1 MAEQGTADP
10 GPSAKTTTKATTKAV
25 LVDAGT
31 RLILEQGY
39 HQTGIQDV
47 LQAAGVPKGAFY
59 YYFPSKE
66 AFALEV
72 IAQFAAAYLA
82 RLEQHL
88 GDTTASPLTRLRRHQ
103 EDLRARFERRG
114 CRGGCLIGNLSQEL
128 ADQHPRLRAQLDA
141 VLTSWRARYA
151 QLFREAQAVGD
162 LRADRDPEALA
173 DFYLDSFE
181 GALLRAKVSKSPA
194 PLRVFLTCM
203 FDSVLQGRPAGA

>member
-10 GPSAKTTTKATTKAV
+10 EPSAKATTKAT
-25 LVDAGT
+25 LIDAGT

-47 LQAAGVPKGAFY
+47 LQVAGVPKGSFY

-66 AFALEV
+66 AFAREV
-72 IAQFAAAYLA
+72 ITQFAAAYLA
-82 RLEQHL
+82 RLEQYL
-88 GDTTASPLTRLRRHQ
+88 EDTAASPLTRLRRHL
-103 EDLRARFERRG
+103 EELLARFERRG

-128 ADQHPRLRAQLDA
+128 ADQSPRLRAQLDA

-162 LRADRDPEALA
+162 LRADLDPEALA

-181 GALLRAKVSKSPA
+181 GALLRAKVSKSPE
-194 PLRVFLTCM
+194 PLRLFMTCM
-203 FDSVLQGRPAGA
+203 FDGVLQGRQAGV

>member
-1 MAEQGTADP
+1 MAEQGTADTRS
-10 GPSAKTTTKATTKAV
+10 SAKATTKAT
-25 LVDAGT
+25 LVAAGT
-31 RLILEQGY
+31 QLILEQGY

-47 LQAAGVPKGAFY
+47 LQAAGVPKGSFY

-88 GDTTASPLTRLRRHQ
+88 GDTTASPLTRLHRHQ

-128 ADQHPRLRAQLDA
+128 ADHNPRVRAQLDA
-141 VLTSWRARYA
+141 LLTSSRERYA
-151 QLFREAQAVGD
+151 PLVR
-162 LRADRDPEALA
+162 PT
-173 DFYLDSFE
+173 
-181 GALLRAKVSKSPA
+181 PA
-194 PLRVFLTCM
+194 
-203 FDSVLQGRPAGA
+203 AGGMP

>member
-1 MAEQGTADP
+1 MAEQVTGDTS
-10 GPSAKTTTKATTKAV
+10 PSAKATTKAT

-31 RLILEQGY
+31 QLILEQGY
-39 HQTGIQDV
+39 HHTGIQDV
-47 LQAAGVPKGAFY
+47 LQTAGVPKGSFY

-66 AFALEV
+66 AFGQAV
-72 IAQFAAAYLA
+72 IAQFAEAYLV
-82 RLEQHL
+82 RLEQYL
-88 GDTTASPLTRLRRHQ
+88 GDTTARPLTRLRRHH
-103 EDLRARFERRG
+103 EDLLARFERRG

-128 ADQHPRLRAQLDA
+128 ADQHPRLRTQLDA

-203 FDSVLQGRPAGA
+203 FDGVLQGRPAGA

>member
-1 MAEQGTADP
+1 MAEQGTADTS
-10 GPSAKTTTKATTKAV
+10 PSTKVTTKAA

-47 LQAAGVPKGAFY
+47 LQAAGVPKGSFY

-66 AFALEV
+66 AFGQAV
-72 IAQFAAAYLA
+72 IAQFAEAYLV
-82 RLEQHL
+82 RLEQYL
-88 GDTTASPLTRLRRHQ
+88 GDTTARPLTRLRRHQ
-103 EDLRARFERRG
+103 EDLLARFERRG

-128 ADQHPRLRAQLDA
+128 ADQHPRLRTQLDA

-203 FDSVLQGRPAGA
+203 FDGVLRGHPAGA